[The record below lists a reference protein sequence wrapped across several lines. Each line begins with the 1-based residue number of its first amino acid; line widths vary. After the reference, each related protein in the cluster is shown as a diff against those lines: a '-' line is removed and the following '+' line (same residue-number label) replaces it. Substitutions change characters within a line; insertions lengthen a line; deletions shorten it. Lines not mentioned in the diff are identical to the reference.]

1 MSSRGLQES
10 MLRFDEDEVVGSQV
24 WLDIQAFSGA
34 GIAHSFQNL
43 SEKRMMMRWVAR
55 GSNNRRE
62 QGQVFS
68 SAAPVSGG

>member
-1 MSSRGLQES
+1 MKMRW
-10 MLRFDEDEVVGSQV
+10 VGSQV

-34 GIAHSFQNL
+34 GIAHSSQDL
-43 SEKRMMMRWVAR
+43 SEKRVRMMWVAR
-55 GSNNRRE
+55 VSNNGRE